1 MAPYTNRDTTSPAAV
16 ISPAC
21 QSYHE
26 ISRVM
31 ATACTKPF
39 ATLSRIA
46 TALVS
51 TSPSSGGERGCQL
64 AEAIL
69 AEIAERHALEDFPHF
84 NALVRAHIVAGEHT
98 AFRGPLSEYDFPGDA
113 QAHKPARRGNG
124 EPATAGRGQH
134 GLQRHHDGEHRNDF
148 RNGVQHPV
156 AKGTQQIRAATA

>member
-46 TALVS
+46 TALFS
-51 TSPSSGGERGCQL
+51 ISPSVVVS
-64 AEAIL
+64 
-69 AEIAERHALEDFPHF
+69 
-84 NALVRAHIVAGEHT
+84 VAVSS
-98 AFRGPLSEYDFPGDA
+98 P
-113 QAHKPARRGNG
+113 RRFW
-124 EPATAGRGQH
+124 
-134 GLQRHHDGEHRNDF
+134 L
-148 RNGVQHPV
+148 
-156 AKGTQQIRAATA
+156 K